1 MSDTRI
7 VMEITEISSSR
18 VRILLDDG
26 TGFVLY
32 KGERRNYNLR
42 EGEQIGTEDYA
53 EIMETVLPK
62 RAKLRALNLLKA
74 RSYTQKALADKLRD
88 GGYPAKILADAIAYA
103 ASFGYVDDRQY
114 ALDFVEYNKEKRS
127 RTWIF
132 NALQK
137 KGVPKEIIEDAW
149 QENASDEESEL
160 EREQIL
166 FWMRKK
172 NFIASEATFAEKQ
185 KFCAFLYRKGFQ
197 IDAIQ
202 TALSLDIESI

>member
-88 GGYPAKILADAIAYA
+88 GGYPEKI
-103 ASFGYVDDRQY
+103 
-114 ALDFVEYNKEKRS
+114 
-127 RTWIF
+127 
-132 NALQK
+132 
-137 KGVPKEIIEDAW
+137 
-149 QENASDEESEL
+149 L

>member
-1 MSDTRI
+1 MSDSRT
-7 VMEITEISSSR
+7 VMEITEISNSR

-32 KGERRNYNLR
+32 KGERRTYHLR
-42 EGEQIGTEDYA
+42 EGEQIGAEAYA

-74 RSYTQKALADKLRD
+74 RSYTKRQLADKLRD
-88 GGYPAKILADAIAYA
+88 GGYPEKILSDAISYA
-103 ASFGYVDDRQY
+103 ASFGYVDDRKY

-132 NALQK
+132 NALHR

-149 QENASDEESEL
+149 RENASDGERER

-166 FWMRKK
+166 SWMHKK

-202 TALSLDIESI
+202 TALSLDIASI